1 MASSSRPAQSN
12 QKRLKRSS
20 PYTMLSNSAKRSSRQ
35 THNRIRLVIALV
47 GLVLAGL
54 VYWTPLETW
63 LSGK

>member
-1 MASSSRPAQSN
+1 MASSLRPPQS
-12 QKRLKRSS
+12 KPRRLDRSS
-20 PYTMLSNSAKRSSRQ
+20 PYSMLSNSAKRSSRQ

-54 VYWTPLETW
+54 VYWTPLDSW